1 MKNLLLLSTILLL
14 VSCASNT
21 NNSDDMNEL
30 SLQSEFIER
39 GEDAQVQKVYEI
51 GDKVADFE
59 LLSTDENMVSINDYN
74 DQKGLVIIFTCNHC
88 PYSVAYEDRIN
99 ALNVKFTDMG
109 YPIVAINPNDPKI
122 QPGDSFENMKIRAK
136 EKAFTFPYLF
146 DAKQEVFKKFGAAKT
161 PHVFVLNNS
170 NNEFELVYVGAIDDH
185 EDPDKVK
192 DKFLESAIEALAA
205 GKQPNPSYTKAFGC
219 SIKVAK

>member
-1 MKNLLLLSTILLL
+1 MKNLFLLSTTLLL
-14 VSCASNT
+14 FSCASNSYDT
-21 NNSDDMNEL
+21 NEMNEL
-30 SLQSEFIER
+30 SLQSEIIER
-39 GEDAQVQKVYEI
+39 GEASSPNKVYAI
-51 GDKVADFE
+51 GDKVEAFA
-59 LLSTDENMVSINDYN
+59 LHSTNDVLVNTNEYK

-99 ALNVKFTDMG
+99 ELNDKFTDVG
-109 YPIVAINPNDPKI
+109 YPIIAINPNDPKI
-122 QPGDSFENMKIRAK
+122 QPGDSFENMKIRAI

-146 DAKQEVFKKFGAAKT
+146 DAKQEIFKKFGATKT
-161 PHVFVLNNS
+161 PHVFVLDNRD
-170 NNEFELVYVGAIDDH
+170 NEFELVYVGAIDDH

-192 DKFLESAIEALAA
+192 KKFLESAIEALLA